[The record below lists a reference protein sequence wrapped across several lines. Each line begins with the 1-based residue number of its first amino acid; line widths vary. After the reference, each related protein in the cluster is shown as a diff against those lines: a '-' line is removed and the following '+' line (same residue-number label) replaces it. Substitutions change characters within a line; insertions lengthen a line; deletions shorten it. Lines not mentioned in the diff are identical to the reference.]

1 MHLTSRPRS
10 PCGRSRCDV
19 ISSVKEGIG
28 AGDGIR
34 TRDIQLGRPIRL
46 SAVAPCSD
54 TRAFRVQLWCLAP
67 PSSPGLTSALA
78 GLSFPWSPAFPR
90 PRTSTGRSTRVNSR
104 TFHRPHANNRI
115 RRHRLRS
122 GRKHRS
128 RGFGC
133 PTTPHR
139 ILPTSSCGRLAS
151 ACTVCGVAAGLQPP
165 PWQREVHRCA
175 ESPTM
180 RLP

>member
-1 MHLTSRPRS
+1 MVSGSTLESRAHLST
-10 PCGRSRCDV
+10 
-19 ISSVKEGIG
+19 
-28 AGDGIR
+28 
-34 TRDIQLGRPIRL
+34 GRPL
-46 SAVAPCSD
+46 VPLVSG
-54 TRAFRVQLWCLAP
+54 L
-67 PSSPGLTSALA
+67 SSPSHE
-78 GLSFPWSPAFPR
+78 WS
-90 PRTSTGRSTRVNSR
+90 GRSTRVNSR
-104 TFHRPHANNRI
+104 TFHRPHANDRI

-139 ILPTSSCGRLAS
+139 ILPTSSYGRLAS